1 MVIRPLMLLMLCL
14 GGCSDTGTPAERAEI
29 ARTADNGMDCALAG
43 AEAFQRQCT
52 FERGEGGLLT
62 IHHPDGGF
70 RRLQLR
76 GGELLPADG
85 ADQGTL
91 TSLPNGRVEWSID
104 RDRYRLPAP

>member
-1 MVIRPLMLLMLCL
+1 MIRALLLSLLML
-14 GGCSDTGTPAERAEI
+14 GACSEAETPAERAEI
-29 ARTADNGMDCALAG
+29 ARTADNGMECALAG

-76 GGELLPADG
+76 DRRVLPADG
-85 ADQGTL
+85 ADQGVI
-91 TSLPNGRVEWSID
+91 TSLPDGRVEWAID